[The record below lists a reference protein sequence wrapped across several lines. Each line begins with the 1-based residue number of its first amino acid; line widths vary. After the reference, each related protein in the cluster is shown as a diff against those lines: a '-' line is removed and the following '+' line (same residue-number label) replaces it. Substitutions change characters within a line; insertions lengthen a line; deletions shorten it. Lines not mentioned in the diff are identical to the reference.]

1 MTSQYRKSPTV
12 YAPPTLYA
20 RLFRHV
26 GHAHAS
32 SARTC
37 DSLAWPLVQ
46 ENLVADVE
54 RPSYLTG
61 SNEEQTCLVLD
72 SVELA
77 AIAWMGCA
85 GLACS
90 VAVNANGSPSN
101 SPGASHTS

>member
-1 MTSQYRKSPTV
+1 M
-12 YAPPTLYA
+12 
-20 RLFRHV
+20 
-26 GHAHAS
+26 AS
-32 SARTC
+32 GSGK
-37 DSLAWPLVQ
+37 
-46 ENLVADVE
+46 LVADVE

-85 GLACS
+85 RLACS

-101 SPGASHTS
+101 SPGAGHTS